1 MGKLFSQ
8 MKRNVSVLVSS
19 LIILLL
25 MPSMDQQEIVKRKL
39 DKVKVIVIDP
49 GHGGIDPGCNGGGEI
64 WEKEVTLAIG
74 LKVGK
79 LVEDSLKDVKVLYTR
94 KTDKTLKLWER
105 PNFANKYQADLFIS
119 IHCNANDNTKANG
132 SETYFMGLHKTEGNL
147 EVSKRENAVIKYES
161 DYKDNAR
168 YGGFDPES
176 PEGYIIFSM
185 LQNAFLKQSF
195 KFSTMV
201 EEETNKKRNV
211 KAVSQPRRNQGKR
224 RGRVSAVEG
233 QSPPSDIEDPRAG
246 AEIDDLI
253 RAKAQVELENAR
265 LHQQLLQMQEEAERP
280 KNPPQI
286 SRQIAPVT
294 NQAENSK

>member
-1 MGKLFSQ
+1 MGKLFLQ

-19 LIILLL
+19 VFILLL
-25 MPSMDQQEIVKRKL
+25 MPSMDQQQIVKRKL

-49 GHGGIDPGCNGGGEI
+49 GHGGVDPGCNGAGEI

-94 KTDKTLKLWER
+94 KTDKSLKLWER

-147 EVSKRENAVIKYES
+147 EVSKRENSVIKYES

-201 EEETNKKRNV
+201 EEETNKKSKIHTKGV
-211 KAVSQPRRNQGKR
+211 NQAGFLVLWKTAMPSVLIETGFLTNGADR
-224 RGRVSAVEG
+224 SYLKSEEG
-233 QSPPSDIEDPRAG
+233 QQIISEGIFRA
-246 AEIDDLI
+246 IKNYKI
-253 RAKAQVELENAR
+253 QLE
-265 LHQQLLQMQEEAERP
+265 
-280 KNPPQI
+280 K
-286 SRQIAPVT
+286 
-294 NQAENSK
+294 SK

>member
-1 MGKLFSQ
+1 
-8 MKRNVSVLVSS
+8 MKNRDPEA
-19 LIILLL
+19 IAR
-25 MPSMDQQEIVKRKL
+25 MKQE
-39 DKVKVIVIDP
+39 
-49 GHGGIDPGCNGGGEI
+49 
-64 WEKEVTLAIG
+64 
-74 LKVGK
+74 
-79 LVEDSLKDVKVLYTR
+79 VE
-94 KTDKTLKLWER
+94 
-105 PNFANKYQADLFIS
+105 
-119 IHCNANDNTKANG
+119 
-132 SETYFMGLHKTEGNL
+132 
-147 EVSKRENAVIKYES
+147 ENAAKVRSELGDTVPS
-161 DYKDNAR
+161 DFSSEEEETLPKNTRGKRVKAQTPAPAIEVDNSSDA
-168 YGGFDPES
+168 E
-176 PEGYIIFSM
+176 
-185 LQNAFLKQSF
+185 
-195 KFSTMV
+195 

-233 QSPPSDIEDPRAG
+233 QSLPSDIEDPRAG